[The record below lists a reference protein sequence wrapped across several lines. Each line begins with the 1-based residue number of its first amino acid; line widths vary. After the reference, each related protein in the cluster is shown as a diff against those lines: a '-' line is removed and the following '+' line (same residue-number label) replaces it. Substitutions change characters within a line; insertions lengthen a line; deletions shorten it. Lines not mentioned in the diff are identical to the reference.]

1 MEHKS
6 LSIKIGDKEYTI
18 EELESMGYGFDDSY
32 DDEQN
37 NNDDDVSYEHSTKQ
51 QLPKKQQKQ
60 QQQQLLPQKK
70 SLPKKTTLPKQYEEN
85 MELLNNVEQF
95 LENNHLFDIYN
106 HDDCDSFC
114 NEHGFDLKKSDFNNL
129 KRLVET
135 FDMVSNDIADIDEN
149 KITKNQVK
157 SATSKINK
165 IKKLF
170 SNYI

>member
-1 MEHKS
+1 MS
-6 LSIKIGDKEYTI
+6 DNTLSIKIGDKEYTI
-18 EELESMGYGFDDSY
+18 AELESMGYGFDDSDSQ
-32 DDEQN
+32 DDVVADD
-37 NNDDDVSYEHSTKQ
+37 DDDVIISQKQ
-51 QLPKKQQKQ
+51 PMLPKKQQQKQ
-60 QQQQLLPQKK
+60 
-70 SLPKKTTLPKQYEEN
+70 LPKKTTLPKQYEDN
-85 MELLNNVEQF
+85 MDLLTNVEQF
-95 LENNHLFDIYN
+95 LENNNLFDVYN

-114 NEHGFDLKKSDFNNL
+114 NEHGFELKKSEFNNL

-165 IKKLF
+165 IKKLY